1 MRVGTSAIELQ
12 KQREAEARAGV
23 GEEERDT
30 GGQRQTRREIISL
43 LLAFVWFLQL
53 SRMKTL
59 FLVIDENSRK
69 QNNTK

>member
-59 FLVIDENSRK
+59 FLAIDENSRK